1 MQVAILTPTYNR
13 AHTLSRLYDSLLVQT
28 DNNFVWYVI
37 DDGSTDGTKK
47 LIERYQKDQRI
58 KIKYYHKKNGGK
70 HRAINY
76 GVERIKEELTF
87 MVDSDDWLLPE
98 AIEEIEKVY
107 RKYKNNKTI
116 AVYSFH
122 KAYEN
127 GVISG
132 PHYAQREFIG
142 NHIRYRV
149 NNHVRGENA
158 EVVITEYFKKIK
170 LPEIEGEKFLSEGYL
185 WNTLAKSYET
195 VYIDKPIYK
204 FEYQTD
210 GLTNNLKKMRFNNP
224 KGVVECSKTLFD
236 KKVSI
241 IPKTKAMLRYIAY
254 GRIGKNSIRQL
265 LKDANCKML
274 FCLMLMLGIIYA
286 VKQKTDNRREK

>member
-1 MQVAILTPTYNR
+1 MIAILTPTYNR
-13 AHTLSRLYDSLLVQT
+13 AHTLPRLYDSLLVQT

-37 DDGSTDGTKK
+37 DDGSTDDTKK
-47 LIERYQKDQRI
+47 LIKRYQKEKRI
-58 KIKYYHKKNGGK
+58 KIKYYRKKNGGK

-76 GVERIKEELTF
+76 GVERIGEGLTF
-87 MVDSDDWLLPE
+87 MVDSDDWLLPT
-98 AIEEIEKVY
+98 AIEEIRKVY
-107 RKYKNNKTI
+107 RKYKDNKRI

-127 GVISG
+127 GIISG

-204 FEYQTD
+204 FEYQPD

-236 KKVSI
+236 KRVSI
-241 IPKTKAMLRYIAY
+241 VPKAKAMLRYIAY
-254 GRIGKNSIRQL
+254 GKIARMKVVKLYKETS
-265 LKDANCKML
+265 CKML
-274 FCLMLMLGIIYA
+274 FLLLLIPGRLYYFL
-286 VKQKTDNRREK
+286 VKA